1 MLRSIESY
9 YSNSVS
15 FLWTKCTWE
24 NGTLRDDCFKLHNS
38 NTVSASC
45 NRDFY
50 KSRLFPLQP
59 SGPMCLNE
67 VHCRLTFM
75 LLKNRSSSVNCTRLM
90 NFSKHEVPKNT
101 NSCLRF
107 LYTAMLFCFGNLRC
121 SVYSNYRRWLFIILL
136 SGAEVKENM
145 ITNSMNSFDVVMNV
159 RLDLPE
165 RKHIWPIFRTLFV
178 FYFGTFTHRRNIS
191 HKQ

>member
-1 MLRSIESY
+1 MSLITANLCHFFEPSALKRIACSGTIALNCIIQILFQLPVTEI
-9 YSNSVS
+9 
-15 FLWTKCTWE
+15 FTKV
-24 NGTLRDDCFKLHNS
+24 G
-38 NTVSASC
+38 
-45 NRDFY
+45 
-50 KSRLFPLQP
+50 FPHLQQP

-67 VHCRLTFM
+67 VRFRLTFM
-75 LLKNRSSSVNCTRLM
+75 LLKNQSSSVNCTRLM

-165 RKHIWPIFRTLFV
+165 RKHI
-178 FYFGTFTHRRNIS
+178 
-191 HKQ
+191 